1 MVTNDGK
8 VDEDC
13 NSDEDKGITIVDYWQ
28 RHGFLANMQ
37 NKRVGV
43 KIQRRA
49 HMYPTTSSIEE
60 EEEDLISGLV
70 SLSKEA
76 LS

>member
-43 KIQRRA
+43 
-49 HMYPTTSSIEE
+49 
-60 EEEDLISGLV
+60 
-70 SLSKEA
+70 
-76 LS
+76 